1 MSVGKKLGLG
11 IAALLLSLL
20 ALSYTSLRA
29 ISTLGSS
36 LDSAV
41 NGEARKQD
49 LLASVQNGFQ
59 DLRTESLREQIAYV
73 ILELERQA
81 RKPGR
86 GQAEGASTCSGCHAP
101 ASLEEST
108 RKLAAAIDAVGRQT
122 AELRGLVTDEA
133 SRRELEKLSS
143 AASNWLAYGREY
155 LTDARAERFEEAHSI
170 LRDKMFPILEEVRLT
185 AQHLSQRERESL
197 AASDLQARAEISQN
211 RWLAFGCIGLNLLAS
226 AAVFWLIQRISR
238 TLRQAVAEIRT
249 GTAQVASAARQV
261 TASSEILAQGATE
274 QAATIEETSASSEEV
289 GSMAARNTEHSRAAA
304 ELVTQSQLRFVEANQ
319 ALDGMVAAIGEIKEQ
334 SGSISRII
342 RLIDEIAFQT
352 NLLALNAAVE
362 AARAGESGR
371 GFAVVAEEVRNL
383 ALRCAEAARDTS
395 ALIEDSIAKSN
406 EGKTKV
412 DEVAEAIRHLSA
424 DSLTMKGLVDQVSLG
439 SQEQTRG
446 IAQVARA
453 ITGIEQVTQSTAAHA
468 EESSATSRELSAQ
481 AQAIGLAASQ
491 LHALV
496 TGDHHVPTKVG

>member
-108 RKLAAAIDAVGRQT
+108 RK
-122 AELRGLVTDEA
+122 
-133 SRRELEKLSS
+133 
-143 AASNWLAYGREY
+143 
-155 LTDARAERFEEAHSI
+155 
-170 LRDKMFPILEEVRLT
+170 
-185 AQHLSQRERESL
+185 
-197 AASDLQARAEISQN
+197 
-211 RWLAFGCIGLNLLAS
+211 
-226 AAVFWLIQRISR
+226 
-238 TLRQAVAEIRT
+238 
-249 GTAQVASAARQV
+249 
-261 TASSEILAQGATE
+261 
-274 QAATIEETSASSEEV
+274 
-289 GSMAARNTEHSRAAA
+289 
-304 ELVTQSQLRFVEANQ
+304 
-319 ALDGMVAAIGEIKEQ
+319 
-334 SGSISRII
+334 
-342 RLIDEIAFQT
+342 
-352 NLLALNAAVE
+352 
-362 AARAGESGR
+362 
-371 GFAVVAEEVRNL
+371 
-383 ALRCAEAARDTS
+383 
-395 ALIEDSIAKSN
+395 
-406 EGKTKV
+406 
-412 DEVAEAIRHLSA
+412 VAEAIRHLSA

-496 TGDHHVPTKVG
+496 TGDHHVPTATEARP